1 METYERLFELPKMQ
15 YFEGSPVIL
24 RAGALLRCIED
35 SALLIQ
41 LKFSS
46 VSEKIIKAVIISIEQ
61 FDVMGTKIR
70 DLSFQYLDLS
80 CKKYDSFGEQTAIE
94 PLSAALRKF
103 SVRLLTVVYQ
113 DDTVWQNNDNIE
125 FIPLPEEE
133 KIDLPECLLSQ
144 FRRCVKDTSRVLNY
158 WVQETGALW
167 MCGCGEW
174 SMLKDDVCH
183 NCSLSRTVQ
192 EKYHDLALLEEV
204 LKNQR
209 EKEEQRAEETRRWRE
224 KQKRK
229 KQEEILKIL
238 RCVIFI
244 LISILL
250 LDIAFILFFRR

>member
-24 RAGALLRCIED
+24 RAGALLRCVED
-35 SALLIQ
+35 FALLIQ

-70 DLSFQYLDLS
+70 DLTFQYLDLS

-133 KIDLPECLLSQ
+133 KIDLPECLLTQ
-144 FRRCVKDTSRVLNY
+144 FRRCVKDSSRALNY
-158 WVQETGALW
+158 WVQERNPFW

-174 SMLKDDVCH
+174 NLLEDDVCH
-183 NCSLSRTVQ
+183 NCGLSRTVQ

-229 KQEEILKIL
+229 KQEEILKVL